1 MHVQSVHMLIT
12 VQPRVKILDVFKDK
26 NSHKAS
32 ILVLYSAVVV
42 LHETL
47 ISGLC
52 FSNINKAQSVILHVQ
67 YIFTQYTTHV

>member
-1 MHVQSVHMLIT
+1 MHAKCAYAHHS
-12 VQPRVKILDVFKDK
+12 QPRVKILDVFKDK

-32 ILVLYSAVVV
+32 IVVLYSAVVV

-52 FSNINKAQSVILHVQ
+52 FLTLTKPISDPPRPVYIYTVHNVIK
-67 YIFTQYTTHV
+67 